1 MKKLQPIRFPNIDKK
16 TILIVEDESAI
27 ADNIRF
33 ALETEGFDTVW
44 QTVGAN
50 VLSLIEEQNVNMVV
64 LDIGLPDMSGLELC
78 KSIRELHD
86 VPIIFLTARSD
97 EVDRVVGLE
106 IGADD
111 YMVKPFSPREL
122 SARVK
127 AVLRRVDT
135 PVDAQADQM
144 DVSLFRIE
152 EEKRRIFYCA
162 ARVDLSRY
170 EYDILTLFISRPGQI
185 FSREKLMSLIWDE
198 PEMSTERTV
207 DAHIKNIRKKLKA
220 IRSDVDPIVTHR
232 SVGYSLKENL

>member
-1 MKKLQPIRFPNIDKK
+1 MMKQ
-16 TILIVEDESAI
+16 TILIVEDEPAI

-33 ALETEGFDTVW
+33 ALETEGFDTIW
-44 QTVGAN
+44 QAVAAN
-50 VLSLIEEQNVNMVV
+50 VLTLLQEQSIHLVV

-78 KSIRELHD
+78 KAIREHHD

-127 AVLRRVDT
+127 AVLRRTHTSTDET
-135 PVDAQADQM
+135 ADHM
-144 DVSLFRIE
+144 DVSSFRIE
-152 EEKRRIFYCA
+152 EEKRQIFYCS
-162 ARVDLSRY
+162 VQMDLSRY
-170 EYDILTLFISRPGQI
+170 EYEILKLFVSRPGRI
-185 FSREKLMSLIWDE
+185 FSRENLMSMVWDE
-198 PEMSTERTV
+198 PDMSTDRTV

-220 IRSDVDPIVTHR
+220 IRSDLDPIVTHR
-232 SVGYSLKENL
+232 SVGYSLRENL

>member
-1 MKKLQPIRFPNIDKK
+1 MKK

-50 VLSLIEEQNVNMVV
+50 VLTLIEEQNVNMVV

-135 PVDAQADQM
+135 PVDAQADHM

-162 ARVDLSRY
+162 KRGGSV
-170 EYDILTLFISRPGQI
+170 
-185 FSREKLMSLIWDE
+185 
-198 PEMSTERTV
+198 
-207 DAHIKNIRKKLKA
+207 
-220 IRSDVDPIVTHR
+220 PI
-232 SVGYSLKENL
+232 

>member
-1 MKKLQPIRFPNIDKK
+1 MESVNKK

-33 ALETEGFDTVW
+33 ALETEGFDTIW
-44 QTVGAN
+44 QAVGAD
-50 VLSLIEEQNVNMVV
+50 VLSTIEAGHVSLVV

-78 KSIRELHD
+78 KAIREHHD

-97 EVDRVVGLE
+97 EIDRVVGLE

-127 AVLRRVDT
+127 AVLRRVAA
-135 PVDAQADQM
+135 PADAPINPM
-144 DVSLFRIE
+144 DVSPFRIE
-152 EEKRRIFYCA
+152 EDKRQIFYCTK
-162 ARVDLSRY
+162 RVDLSRY
-170 EYDILTLFISRPGQI
+170 EYDILKLFISRPGRI
-185 FSREKLMSLIWDE
+185 FSRENLMSLVWDT
-198 PEMSTERTV
+198 PDMSTDRTV
-207 DAHIKNIRKKLKA
+207 DAHIKNIRKKLKV

-232 SVGYSLKENL
+232 SVGYSLKEDL